1 MSCGSSTWVTRV
13 EGWVYE
19 PGVGLNLMEV
29 PQGLKARCI
38 TGTRVRVLVRVK
50 TTGLSS
56 LKGWNFGAQKTCSI
70 LVMVEAVATE
80 QP

>member
-1 MSCGSSTWVTRV
+1 MYFLVSFGIIFLGEPMSLCESGHLVVRV

-38 TGTRVRVLVRVK
+38 TGTRVRALVRVK

-56 LKGWNFGAQKTCSI
+56 LKG
-70 LVMVEAVATE
+70 
-80 QP
+80 